1 MPMLQSC
8 AARAVTKRKTITL
21 CLTSKFWRMQ
31 GDAVRLETA
40 NAALLQKS
48 GESWQEALAEE
59 HAWELVD
66 VLIPQS
72 QLQHWEKIDHVPL
85 DDSGANVHHIE

>member
-1 MPMLQSC
+1 
-8 AARAVTKRKTITL
+8 
-21 CLTSKFWRMQ
+21 MQ

-59 HAWELVD
+59 HAWELVE

-72 QLQHWEKIDHVPL
+72 QLQH
-85 DDSGANVHHIE
+85 